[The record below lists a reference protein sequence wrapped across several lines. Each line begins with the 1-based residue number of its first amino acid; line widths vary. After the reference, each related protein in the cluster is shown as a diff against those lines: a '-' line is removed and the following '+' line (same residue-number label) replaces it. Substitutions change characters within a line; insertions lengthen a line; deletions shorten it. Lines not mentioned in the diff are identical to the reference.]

1 MEERGLTS
9 WQIYQ
14 LKRRGFVDFPAG
26 VFVPEDSSAA
36 RERAAGI
43 R

>member
-1 MEERGLTS
+1 MEERGL
-9 WQIYQ
+9 INVP
-14 LKRRGFVDFPAG
+14 VDFPAG